1 MPQVRMPDGA
11 LVNFPDD
18 MPKEQIRGMIAE
30 KFPDLALPQQPAQPE
45 INQGLART
53 IFDQSMQGATLGF
66 ADELTDPIGVLIAA
80 TANKINKPTLSAG
93 PALPLTEDVR
103 SGLSPSLGN
112 LYADARGATAERLSA
127 QQEQRP
133 LISTAAQIGGGIAT
147 GLAGTGTKAGTAVA
161 SRLGSGLFP
170 QARGLAGRAANLLS
184 KAAIGG
190 VTGAA
195 SGAAYGAGTAQ
206 TGERTAGA
214 KQGAITGGAIGS
226 AVPLAGAAIGAGL
239 SAALPKADEGLVEV
253 GKLAQKYSIPL
264 SIDELTSSRAVKNI
278 QKVSQELPFSGQA
291 KFRDAQMEAF
301 NRAITK
307 SIGQNSTKITPEI
320 MDKAFEKVGAEFDN
334 LGKGKTF
341 ILDQN
346 FTDSIQSILDDAA
359 INATDDA
366 VKNFQ
371 KGLERV
377 YKNANPDGTISGE
390 KLSFLRSNI
399 NGLARKANNP
409 DTAELLK
416 DLENA
421 VIDVM
426 TAGDDVAKEALSSA
440 KYKYKNL
447 LAIEPL
453 AQKAKGGNISPTLLA
468 NRVARIYGRQ
478 YTRGRAGELG
488 DLARIGSEL
497 LPELGGSDTAQ
508 KLGYMAATMGAG
520 AIDMGATAAG
530 LGVNRAAQS
539 LINRNPALVNKM
551 IQGSSKQ
558 LPPPAVKPRITP
570 PLTSNP

>member
-1 MPQVRMPDGA
+1 MPQVRMPDGV
-11 LVNFPDD
+11 LVNFPDE
-18 MPKEQIRGMIAE
+18 MPKEQIRSMIAT
-30 KFPDLALPQQPAQPE
+30 KFPDAVPKEQEPMPSV
-45 INQGLART
+45 GKT
-53 IFDQSMQGATLGF
+53 IFDQSMQGATSGI
-66 ADELTDPIGVLIAA
+66 ADEITDLIGTMIASA
-80 TANKINKPTLSAG
+80 AMKLGKPTLSAG

-103 SGLSPSLGN
+103 QGLNPSVGN
-112 LYADARGATAERLSA
+112 IYAGARDTTLEELRT

-133 LISTAAQIGGGIAT
+133 VLSTVANIGGGLAT
-147 GLAGTGTKAGTAVA
+147 GLAASGTKAGTALA
-161 SRLGSGLFP
+161 SRMGSGLFP

-184 KAAIGG
+184 KSLIGGAAGASSGALYGLGSAEPGHRTEGLKQGAAIGG
-190 VTGAA
+190 AI
-195 SGAAYGAGTAQ
+195 GAG
-206 TGERTAGA
+206 
-214 KQGAITGGAIGS
+214 
-226 AVPLAGAAIGAGL
+226 VPLAGAAIGAGV
-239 SAALPKADEGLVEV
+239 SAALPKADEGLIEV
-253 GKLAQKYSIPL
+253 GKLAQKYKIPL
-264 SIDELTSSRAVKNI
+264 SIDELTSSRTVKNI

-301 NRAITK
+301 NMAVSK
-307 SIGQNSTKITPEI
+307 SIGQNSRKITPEL
-320 MDKAFEKVGAEFDN
+320 MDKAFKQVGAEFDQ

-346 FTDSIQSILDDAA
+346 FTDNIQTILDDAA

-426 TAGDDVAKEALSSA
+426 TAGDDVAKEALSNA

-447 LAIEPL
+447 LALEPL
-453 AQKAKGGNISPTLLA
+453 AQKAKGGNISPTQLA

-478 YTRGRAGELG
+478 YTTGRAGELG

-497 LPELGGSDTAQ
+497 LPELGGSDTLQ
-508 KLGYMAATMGAG
+508 KAAYLGAAATGG
-520 AIDMGATAAG
+520 FFEPITVGSTLAA
-530 LGVNRAAQS
+530 NRAMQGA
-539 LINRNPALVNKM
+539 INRNPRLINRM
-551 IQGSSKQ
+551 LQSGQTQ
-558 LPPPAVKPRITP
+558 LPSPAPKARITP